1 MNKNVVMSQIEKKKV
16 LLITHDLD
24 LGGLQRVVVTIC
36 RTLDR
41 SRFDVSVL
49 CMRKAG
55 LYVSEIEKLGIPVIL
70 IPVRSKGTDYFASM
84 KVAAVFRKLKPDVIH
99 THNTQP
105 FIEGTIAAVMTGVK
119 RVIHT
124 DHARIFPDKRR
135 YMLMEWLLSHFV
147 EKVVGVSEHTTKSL
161 NKYEHISEKKLTTIV
176 NGIEYESISVNIELK
191 KKTLSLPSNCLVI
204 GAAVRLS
211 EQKGLHY
218 VIEVLPDLIKNYPH
232 IEMVIAGDGPLR
244 MQLQVRAKELK
255 IDKKVH
261 FIGPRLDVLELLQV
275 FDIYVLPSLW
285 EGLPMIILEAM
296 ASGCPVIATDVGG
309 VREAIVDNETGI
321 LVEPGNKKAL
331 YEAIEKLV
339 TDKDLRKKLGVNSR
353 QRFNEKF
360 TADIMVKK
368 YEALYSGLTK

>member
-1 MNKNVVMSQIEKKKV
+1 MSQIEKKKV

-339 TDKDLRKKLGVNSR
+339 TDKDLRKKLGV
-353 QRFNEKF
+353 
-360 TADIMVKK
+360 
-368 YEALYSGLTK
+368 

>member
-1 MNKNVVMSQIEKKKV
+1 MILIWVVYSGW
-16 LLITHDLD
+16 LL
-24 LGGLQRVVVTIC
+24 
-36 RTLDR
+36 
-41 SRFDVSVL
+41 
-49 CMRKAG
+49 
-55 LYVSEIEKLGIPVIL
+55 LYVELWTDQKLGIPVIL

-339 TDKDLRKKLGVNSR
+339 TDKDL
-353 QRFNEKF
+353 
-360 TADIMVKK
+360 MVKK

>member
-339 TDKDLRKKLGVNSR
+339 TDKDLRK
-353 QRFNEKF
+353 
-360 TADIMVKK
+360 
-368 YEALYSGLTK
+368 